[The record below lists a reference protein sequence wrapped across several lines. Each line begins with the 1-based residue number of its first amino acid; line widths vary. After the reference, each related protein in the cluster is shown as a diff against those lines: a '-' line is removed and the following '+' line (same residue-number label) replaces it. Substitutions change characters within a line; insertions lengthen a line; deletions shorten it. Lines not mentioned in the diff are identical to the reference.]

1 MDLQLYG
8 GKSRKTRKNN
18 KKSNHKKKIHIP
30 AHNRTHPGMD
40 LHAKQINEIL
50 GDDVG
55 KNNIILNKQIF
66 NRSMNNLKA
75 YNQDTTLQPK
85 QQTLDPRIMNNLFT
99 ATELFVNA
107 IVSIIHAIEELIED
121 EEPFINRLNWKVLFD
136 DFSKFKV
143 VMTTWI
149 TSNTQR
155 NVPTIVVEIDKII
168 SYFNQLLVIIQTY
181 ERMPTR
187 PELSKLNKTMV
198 NNMTNYLSSISGSV
212 NKLVD
217 FNIDNVN
224 DGFIDP
230 ENDGMGGD
238 DDFDD
243 DSAGSEVVDRSFV
256 GGDEDEAVHIQNL
269 MNQFGVSQE
278 DAQQMYEFLLQD
290 DVQNEAQ
297 AMESRGPLNYDE
309 ANVVLLHQNGFITK
323 DQFDEYMADVIAN
336 TSFSDRRI
344 LNNMS
349 RFGLTREQA
358 VEFEEERQGQN
369 DEIERIKTD
378 YDLDDFD
385 AELMFMYERQIISYE
400 EFEEKKAAHQRPR
413 LQPITVSTKASQD
426 DDWADMPS
434 ESMMSP
440 IQPSTNVDLT
450 ADDNPYIQGPEF
462 DMGGVY
468 DDPVIDS
475 RYNSKEIDRIIHQQ
489 LQDLRDETGTTE
501 LNPDFVALT
510 NMSTSNFTKKQ
521 REELKNAKQEVERLL
536 AENKNKIN
544 DGSIKEKGSQQ
555 PKNNYDRQL
564 TAAEKKQIRTK
575 VDNQF
580 RKFQRPDYVVSPAY
594 ENIMNYSQNPTLSE
608 TYRNRMDMIN
618 NAFYS
623 MKYQR

>member
-8 GKSRKTRKNN
+8 GKSKKSKKSNNKKSNN

-30 AHNRTHPGMD
+30 THNPNKPGMD
-40 LHAKQINEIL
+40 LVAKQINEII

-75 YNQDTTLQPK
+75 YNGSMDTALQPK

-230 ENDGMGGD
+230 ENNGFGGD
-238 DDFDD
+238 DDDD
-243 DSAGSEVVDRSFV
+243 DDDDDGAQSPV
-256 GGDEDEAVHIQNL
+256 GTFDFANDSGDENDLLDSAFEFHTPASQQQASDISDIDYHNL
-269 MNQFGVSQE
+269 FGSPTTSGR
-278 DAQQMYEFLLQD
+278 QMYQSILG
-290 DVQNEAQ
+290 VQ
-297 AMESRGPLNYDE
+297 PL
-309 ANVVLLHQNGFITK
+309 
-323 DQFDEYMADVIAN
+323 MAIYH
-336 TSFSDRRI
+336 
-344 LNNMS
+344 LN
-349 RFGLTREQA
+349 REQA
-358 VEFEEERQGQN
+358 AKAEKIINEGPNPFTDPSMVKTLKDYYKTNSNYMAELHWMVERGIIDENDFNRIVAKNDADIDSGIDGPQFDQGTMISPLPLSPSRSRLITPQEFHNIVQYQIQQLQVDGEVDPEVLHMWTIIQQNWDRYSDNERQSF
-369 DEIERIKTD
+369 IR
-378 YDLDDFD
+378 
-385 AELMFMYERQIISYE
+385 S
-400 EFEEKKAAHQRPR
+400 
-413 LQPITVSTKASQD
+413 
-426 DDWADMPS
+426 
-434 ESMMSP
+434 
-440 IQPSTNVDLT
+440 
-450 ADDNPYIQGPEF
+450 
-462 DMGGVY
+462 Y
-468 DDPVIDS
+468 DDAVDAQS
-475 RYNSKEIDRIIHQQ
+475 RYNLQNQQYDDEDNIQSARQQDDMKEATQTKQKGQPKINYNR
-489 LQDLRDETGTTE
+489 
-501 LNPDFVALT
+501 VLT
-510 NMSTSNFTKKQ
+510 P
-521 REELKNAKQEVERLL
+521 VE
-536 AENKNKIN
+536 KNKIN
-544 DGSIKEKGSQQ
+544 STVS
-555 PKNNYDRQL
+555 
-564 TAAEKKQIRTK
+564 
-575 VDNQF
+575 NQF
-580 RKFQRPDYVVSPAY
+580 KKYQKEDYKLLPSY
-594 ENIMNYSQNPTLSE
+594 ENIMNYSQNKSLTPLVSE
-608 TYRNRMDMIN
+608 RMDMIN
-618 NAFYS
+618 NAYFS
-623 MKYQR
+623 QKYR